1 MIQTETITI
10 GSRQLIRT
18 YSDAG
23 MKIERDGIRYDEAV
37 DPIDSGR
44 TYTETTE
51 PVGVFEAEN
60 KEQEYLGYLQQLGV
74 DTSGA

>member
-37 DPIDSGR
+37 DPIGSGR
-44 TYTETTE
+44 VYTETIE
-51 PVGVFEAEN
+51 PVEVFEPDN
-60 KEQEYLGYLQQLGV
+60 REQEYLGYLQQLGV